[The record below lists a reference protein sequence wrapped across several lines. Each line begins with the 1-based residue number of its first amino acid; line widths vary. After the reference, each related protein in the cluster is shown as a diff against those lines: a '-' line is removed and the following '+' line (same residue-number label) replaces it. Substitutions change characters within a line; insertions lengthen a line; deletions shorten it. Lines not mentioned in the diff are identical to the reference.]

1 MEEKLVGEGVVIGL
15 SLWEAVVLVNE
26 LA

>member
-15 SLWEAVVLVNE
+15 SLWEAVVLDNE